1 MKRETEE
8 MRKRIR
14 KEKKQKRMEGKRR
27 AGSKGK
33 VRKNNNMSFSFLD
46 FPDLFLG
53 ARFESA
59 FGNVFAERRREA
71 THSQRKSSNYQKKK
85 KSKKGNFLF
94 VLHRKKSKK
103 ELNCQKR
110 TNSQKKNEVKN
121 KNFQIWTFCYS
132 RWFLILEIDCFS

>member
-85 KSKKGNFLF
+85 KNP
-94 VLHRKKSKK
+94 KK
-103 ELNCQKR
+103 EIFFSFFTEKKV
-110 TNSQKKNEVKN
+110 KKN
-121 KNFQIWTFCYS
+121 
-132 RWFLILEIDCFS
+132 